1 MYFSQWSSFINHF
14 SSSCNTNN
22 NKSVINFSAVWY
34 SLKGVLVIEVF
45 KYIVEPRFNMQRDWG
60 NVLVKWRVRYI
71 EHLYITNAW
80 EMLHR

>member
-1 MYFSQWSSFINHF
+1 M
-14 SSSCNTNN
+14 
-22 NKSVINFSAVWY
+22 
-34 SLKGVLVIEVF
+34 IEVF

-80 EMLHR
+80 EMLYRGIVSNPDLKNFV